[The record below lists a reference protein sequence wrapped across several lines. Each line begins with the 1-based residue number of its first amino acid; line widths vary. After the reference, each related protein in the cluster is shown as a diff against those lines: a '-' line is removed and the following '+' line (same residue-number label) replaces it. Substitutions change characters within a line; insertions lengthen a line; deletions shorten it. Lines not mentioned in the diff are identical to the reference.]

1 MDRNLQIL
9 GLAKKAGLLAV
20 GSEDAGSAARAGKA
34 RVVISASDS
43 SDSALRRA
51 RNSAEIGRTMH
62 IIVPYSSFEL
72 GNVSGRGSPGTVAIL
87 DLGLAAR
94 FMREMAETEPE
105 RYGESADKLSRSV
118 QAQEDKRK
126 NTIPDKRRAKQ

>member
-20 GSEDAGSAARAGKA
+20 GAEGTGAAARAGKA
-34 RVVISASDS
+34 RVIISASDS
-43 SDSALRRA
+43 SESALRRA
-51 RNSAEIGRTMH
+51 RYSAEIGRCLH
-62 IIVPYSSFEL
+62 IIVPYSGFEL

-94 FMREMAETEPE
+94 FLREIAETDPE
-105 RYGESADKLSRSV
+105 QYGESADMLTRRA
-118 QAQEDKRK
+118 QAQAEKKK
-126 NTIPDKRRAKQ
+126 NTISGKRRAEQ